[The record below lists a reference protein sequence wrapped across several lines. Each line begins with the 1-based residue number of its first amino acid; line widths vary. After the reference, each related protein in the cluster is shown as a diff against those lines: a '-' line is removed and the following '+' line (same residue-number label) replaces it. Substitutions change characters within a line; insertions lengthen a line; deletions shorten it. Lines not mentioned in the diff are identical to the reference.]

1 MDKLIR
7 GKYQDNLEF
16 CQWLKAFH
24 DQTSGLL
31 SAERRDGYDPAA
43 ARAKGKGGKAV
54 KSGVRGKAPTA
65 GRSAAGTVRG
75 AARTATGGGAGAA
88 KRAAA
93 RPPAGGGGRP
103 PASSSSA
110 ASKENNAANSAR
122 SVISRT
128 GAAATSRPANAAAA
142 RKYEERIIALKGQLD
157 EARKGKDA
165 AERNAA
171 EIEMNLVAI
180 ESERDFYFEKL
191 RGIEVML
198 QVYREK
204 EEVEQGS
211 GDVEGVLDRIFKVMY
226 ATMDDNVTVDD
237 DGNVSLCLPN
247 LFTRKLLCN

>member
-1 MDKLIR
+1 
-7 GKYQDNLEF
+7 
-16 CQWLKAFH
+16 
-24 DQTSGLL
+24 
-31 SAERRDGYDPAA
+31 
-43 ARAKGKGGKAV
+43 
-54 KSGVRGKAPTA
+54 
-65 GRSAAGTVRG
+65 
-75 AARTATGGGAGAA
+75 

-103 PASSSSA
+103 PASSA
-110 ASKENNAANSAR
+110 ASKENNAAKSAR

-142 RKYEERIIALKGQLD
+142 RKYEERIIALKAQLD
-157 EARKGKDA
+157 EAEKGKVA

-171 EIEMNLVAI
+171 EVEMNLVAI

-204 EEVEQGS
+204 EEAERGS

-226 ATMDDNVTVDD
+226 ATMEDNVTVDD
-237 DGNVSLCLPN
+237 DGNLLGEAGVVVDSSISVDEGDFARAQDHDPEFSDDSDGELLTDGLDGDDGGAGASPSGLVSPALIDDDDIPDDD
-247 LFTRKLLCN
+247 LLADD